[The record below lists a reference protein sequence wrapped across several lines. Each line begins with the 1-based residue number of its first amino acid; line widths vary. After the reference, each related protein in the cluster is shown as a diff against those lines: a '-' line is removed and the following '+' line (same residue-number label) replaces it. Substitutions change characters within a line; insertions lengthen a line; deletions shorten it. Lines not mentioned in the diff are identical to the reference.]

1 MFKTQV
7 SRRHINPRFRAYGK
21 ARIDIARRVRD
32 QGDWYKLW
40 KEPTNPFPFAW
51 GENWRQC
58 VEYKVDDFAAEVGF
72 FIDILGLPVNAFD
85 PDYAMFTSP
94 RRDFFLS
101 IVPTFEDEYSTPPD
115 AIRIQFMVD
124 DIFST
129 VEELERRG
137 VQFEQQPQAC
147 QEGSALFIGYFRTP
161 HGICVDLWGFV
172 DQEDDDEELYADHED
187 TLQDFQDDLDTPTAS
202 GEDERPSVHIS
213 AEDHP
218 EDEIV
223 DPEPEIPDSEDGE
236 QGQVDS
242 EDEVEGGG
250 AEDDFEE
257 DIRYVY
263 DDEEE
268 DAENRIWKVRY
279 S

>member
-1 MFKTQV
+1 MFKNQV
-7 SRRHINPRFRAYGK
+7 GKHHINPRFRAYGK
-21 ARIDIARRVRD
+21 ARIDIAKRVRD
-32 QGDWYKLW
+32 HGDWYKLW
-40 KEPTNPFPFAW
+40 KEPSNPFPFSW

-58 VEYKVDDFAAEVGF
+58 VEYKVDDFPAEVGF

-101 IVPTFEDEYSTPPD
+101 IVPTFEDEYSTPPE
-115 AIRIQFMVD
+115 AIRVQFMVD

-137 VQFEQQPQAC
+137 VQIEQHPQPC
-147 QEGSALFIGYFRTP
+147 QEGSSLFIGYFRTP

-172 DQEDDDEELYADHED
+172 DHEDDADEFHSDHDDAPENFEDDFDEVTTDEEKDRLNLGVSIEDHHHDHEI
-187 TLQDFQDDLDTPTAS
+187 QEQENQVE
-202 GEDERPSVHIS
+202 GEEDEEEEPEA
-213 AEDHP
+213 AED
-218 EDEIV
+218 EDE
-223 DPEPEIPDSEDGE
+223 SE
-236 QGQVDS
+236 
-242 EDEVEGGG
+242 
-250 AEDDFEE
+250 EDDFEE
-257 DIRYVY
+257 DIRYVS

-268 DAENRIWKVRY
+268 QDRIWKVRY

>member
-1 MFKTQV
+1 MFKSQV
-7 SRRHINPRFRAYGK
+7 SKHHINPRFRAYGK
-21 ARIDIARRVRD
+21 ARIDIAKRVRD

-40 KEPTNPFPFAW
+40 KEPTNPFPFSW
-51 GENWRQC
+51 GDNWRQC

-101 IVPTFEDEYSTPPD
+101 IIPTFEDEYSTPPE
-115 AIRIQFMVD
+115 AMRIQFMVD

-137 VQFEQQPQAC
+137 VEFEQQPQPC
-147 QEGSALFIGYFRTP
+147 QEGSSLYIGYFRTP

-172 DQEDDDEELYADHED
+172 DKEDEDAEFSADQDATLDGFDDGFDKVTASDEKDRLGIHRSTGDHHKDEIEEQENDVDEKEDEEAGQEGSQDEYEAD
-187 TLQDFQDDLDTPTAS
+187 
-202 GEDERPSVHIS
+202 
-213 AEDHP
+213 
-218 EDEIV
+218 
-223 DPEPEIPDSEDGE
+223 
-236 QGQVDS
+236 
-242 EDEVEGGG
+242 
-250 AEDDFEE
+250 EDDFEE
-257 DIRYVY
+257 DIRYVD

-268 DAENRIWKVRY
+268 AEARIWKVRY

>member
-1 MFKTQV
+1 MFKNQV
-7 SRRHINPRFRAYGK
+7 SKHHINPRFRAYGK
-21 ARIDIARRVRD
+21 ARIDIAKRVRD

-40 KEPTNPFPFAW
+40 KEPTNPFPFSW

-101 IVPTFEDEYSTPPD
+101 IVPTFDDEYSTPPE
-115 AIRIQFMVD
+115 AIRVQFMVD

-129 VEELERRG
+129 AEELQRRG
-137 VQFEQQPQAC
+137 VQFEQQPQPC
-147 QEGSALFIGYFRTP
+147 QEGSSLFIGYFRTP

-172 DQEDDDEELYADHED
+172 DEGDDGDELYSDHDDSLGDFVEDFAEVTIGEEKDQVSVRASTDEDHHADVIEEGENEADEQEDEEEGPEA
-187 TLQDFQDDLDTPTAS
+187 A
-202 GEDERPSVHIS
+202 EDE
-213 AEDHP
+213 
-218 EDEIV
+218 
-223 DPEPEIPDSEDGE
+223 GE
-236 QGQVDS
+236 AG
-242 EDEVEGGG
+242 
-250 AEDDFEE
+250 EDDFEE
-257 DIRYVY
+257 DIRYVN
-263 DDEEE
+263 DDEEQQ
-268 DAENRIWKVRY
+268 DRIWKVRY

>member
-1 MFKTQV
+1 MFKSQV
-7 SRRHINPRFRAYGK
+7 STHHINPRFRAYGK
-21 ARIDIARRVRD
+21 ARIDIAKRVRD

-137 VQFEQQPQAC
+137 VEFEQQPQAC
-147 QEGSALFIGYFRTP
+147 QEGSSLYIGYFRTP

-172 DQEDDDEELYADHED
+172 DQEDDGDEFYVDHDD
-187 TLQDFQDDLDTPTAS
+187 TLQDFEDDVDTVTSS
-202 GEDERPSVHIS
+202 GVDEGSGGRIS
-213 AEDHP
+213 AGNQR
-218 EDEIV
+218 EDEIQESESEA
-223 DPEPEIPDSEDGE
+223 DDTQDEGEDLEDSEGKFGD
-236 QGQVDS
+236 
-242 EDEVEGGG
+242 EGG
-250 AEDDFEE
+250 EDDFEE
-257 DIRYVY
+257 NIRYVY
-263 DDEEE
+263 DEDEEE
-268 DAENRIWKVRY
+268 AENRIWKVRY

>member
-1 MFKTQV
+1 MLKSQV
-7 SRRHINPRFRAYGK
+7 SKHHINPRFRAYGK
-21 ARIDIARRVRD
+21 ARIDIAKRVRD

-58 VEYKVDDFAAEVGF
+58 VEYKVDDFAAEIGF

-101 IVPTFEDEYSTPPD
+101 IVPTFEGEYSTPPE
-115 AIRIQFMVD
+115 AMRIQFMVD

-137 VQFEQQPQAC
+137 VEFEQQPQPC
-147 QEGSALFIGYFRTP
+147 QEGSSLYIGYFRTP

-172 DQEDDDEELYADHED
+172 DPEDDDHEYYADH
-187 TLQDFQDDLDTPTAS
+187 DDPLEEFEADSDKVTIDEEKHRLDL
-202 GEDERPSVHIS
+202 RVS
-213 AEDHP
+213 AEDHHDDEIEEQ
-218 EDEIV
+218 EDEA
-223 DPEPEIPDSEDGE
+223 DEEEGE
-236 QGQVDS
+236 EEGQEGG
-242 EDEVEGGG
+242 EDEDE
-250 AEDDFEE
+250 AEEDDFEE
-257 DIRYVY
+257 DLRYVY
-263 DDEEE
+263 DDDEEAE
-268 DAENRIWKVRY
+268 DRIWKVRY